1 MKNQGIN
8 PVNWSKNIIIVD
20 ADYADHVAFD
30 LIVNFERM
38 LGRRIPQ
45 ADLSQ
50 WLVDVALDGRLRPGD
65 HETQVVLLHDRKNP
79 KLVNFA
85 PADYAG
91 ELDGKAFRS
100 QQLGEFIIN
109 CIATGGEEAQ
119 KGDVM
124 ADLVRLLLSEERV
137 TRLMLVPDEGDKALW
152 QDLRDALRNVDDE
165 KKHVTLFSMQPSAG
179 GGCREEMLGFSLMDA
194 LGITQAEID
203 QKLKSKKKT

>member
-1 MKNQGIN
+1 MKKQGIN
-8 PVNWSKNIIIVD
+8 PVHWSKNIILVD

-50 WLVDVALDGRLRPGD
+50 WLVDIALDGRLRPGD

-79 KLVNFA
+79 KLVNFS
-85 PADYAG
+85 PADYAD

-100 QQLGEFIIN
+100 EQLGEFIIN
-109 CIATGGEEAQ
+109 CIATGTEEAQ
-119 KGDVM
+119 KADVL
-124 ADLVRLLLSEERV
+124 ADLVRLLLAEEEV
-137 TRLMLVPDEGDKALW
+137 TRLMVVPDGGDKALW
-152 QDLRDALRNVDDE
+152 QDLRAALRTVDDE
-165 KKHVTLFSMQPSAG
+165 KKHVTLFTMQPTQG
-179 GGCREEMLGFSLMDA
+179 GNFREEMLGFSLMDA

-203 QKLKSKKKT
+203 QKLK

>member
-1 MKNQGIN
+1 MKKQGIN

-20 ADYADHVAFD
+20 ADFVDHVAFD

-65 HETQVVLLHDRKNP
+65 HETQVVLLHDRKTP
-79 KLVNFA
+79 KFLHFS
-85 PADYAG
+85 PADYVS

-100 QQLGEFIIN
+100 EQLGEFIIN
-109 CIATGGEEAQ
+109 CIATGEEGQA
-119 KGDVM
+119 KGPVL
-124 ADLVRLLLSEERV
+124 ADLVRLLLSEEEV
-137 TRLMLVPDEGDKALW
+137 TRLMIVPDGSDPSLW
-152 QDLRDALRNVDDE
+152 QELRQALRDVDDE
-165 KKHVTLFSMQPSAG
+165 KKHVTLFTMQPTQTA
-179 GGCREEMLGFSLMDA
+179 GCREEMLGFSLMDA

-203 QKLKSKKKT
+203 QKMK